1 MSQLMM
7 HGGGAGMNETKRAS
21 ATGEKIP
28 EVLAPASLV
37 SLMCIYHNLALLFS
51 LFKIK
56 APDIRSP
63 GT

>member
-1 MSQLMM
+1 MSQPAPAQNKQ
-7 HGGGAGMNETKRAS
+7 GQWVKA
-21 ATGEKIP
+21 EKP
-28 EVLAPASLV
+28 SEVLAPASLV
-37 SLMCIYHNLALLFS
+37 SLMCIYRKLALLFS